1 MLNELIKLDNT
12 FSESKFLT
20 KVDNIFVMLHISLMT
35 NNLER
40 VKHFINDEI
49 FNEFDKRLNQLN
61 KNNQVQMFDELNVK
75 STEIKDIEITDE
87 NFIIRV
93 KLTSRYMDYIIDK
106 NTKKLISGNN
116 TSRVQKDNFLTFT
129 KKRNFKEQGSV
140 RKCPSCGAN
149 MDVNNTGKC
158 KYCGTIYNN
167 VDYDWILTNIET
179 K

>member
-40 VKHFINDEI
+40 VKHFISEDI
-49 FNEFDKRLNQLN
+49 YNEFNKRLNKLN
-61 KNNQVQMFDELNVK
+61 QDNQIQMFDELNVK
-75 STEIKDIEITDE
+75 STEIKNVEITDE
-87 NFIIRV
+87 NFIINV

-106 NTKKLISGNN
+106 TTKELISGNN
-116 TSRVQKDNFLTFT
+116 TSRVQKENFLTFT
-129 KKRNFKEQGSV
+129 KRRNSKKQGAI

-149 MDVNNTGKC
+149 MDINNTGKC

-167 VDYDWILTNIET
+167 SDYDYILTSIET